1 MVDYTGHAAL
11 ILLMLAL
18 IARPISRLWPQPLH
32 IAALGVG
39 AFVLAVAHTSYMLD
53 HTLAWNFRLLISCCR
68 SSNWHLQQAWH

>member
-18 IARPISRLWPQPLH
+18 IARPISRLWPQPPLSPR
-32 IAALGVG
+32 LGVG

-53 HTLAWNFRLLISCCR
+53 HTLAWNFKAFDFMLPAATGTYSRFKG
-68 SSNWHLQQAWH
+68 